1 MNKNTIRKILKV
13 LLYLIFVI
21 SGLAILTSLY
31 WKNIFLLLALAF
43 LVYIIETKRINKR
56 IKLAVVL
63 LILIAVAGY
72 ILYPKNISDCGVIP
86 DESGGTSAA
95 CGTISCVGI
104 PFHGF
109 NAPVCLGISNWVE
122 R

>member
-1 MNKNTIRKILKV
+1 MIIKILKI
-13 LLYLIFVI
+13 LLYLVFVI
-21 SGLAILTSLY
+21 LGLAILISFY
-31 WKNIFLLLALAF
+31 WGNIFLLFALAF
-43 LVYIIETKRINKR
+43 LVYIIETKRMNKR
-56 IKLAVVL
+56 IKLAVAFL
-63 LILIAVAGY
+63 TLIAVAGY

-95 CGTISCVGI
+95 CGTISCMGI

-109 NAPVCLGISNWVE
+109 NVPLCLGKSNWVG